1 MDKSN
6 TKELRHLL
14 ELEYDVEI
22 LKMIDG
28 YVDGSVSH
36 LALAARVGNTGMLL
50 VTEYKK
56 ACLKGSEMED

>member
-1 MDKSN
+1 MDKSY

-14 ELEYDVEI
+14 EAEYDIEI

-28 YVDGSVSH
+28 YVNGSVSH
-36 LALAARVGNTGMLL
+36 LALAARIGDNGMLL

-56 ACLKGSEMED
+56 ACLKSSEMED